1 MDYERIRGNLIGW
14 LAVGL
19 ILGWLQFDAMRQAF
33 ERLGLSSGGAL
44 GLLLG
49 CALGSVVNVPVARL
63 RSGTLVALNAGGC
76 IVPLAFA
83 AWVAWRAGLRWHE
96 MAIEVAVVGAV
107 SWRVSRVEPGVGVTM
122 SAWVA
127 PLAAIACSAIVD
139 ADALAPLA
147 YVGGTLGTLI
157 GADLLRLR
165 EAAGEDAAVLSIG
178 GAGTRDGIFLAGVI
192 AVLLA

>member
-1 MDYERIRGNLIGW
+1 MDFERIRGNLVGW

-44 GLLLG
+44 ALIMG
-49 CALGSVVNVPVARL
+49 CALGSVVNLPVSRL
-63 RSGTLVALNAGGC
+63 RHGGLVALNVGGC
-76 IVPLAFA
+76 LVPLLFA
-83 AWVAWRAGLRWHE
+83 AWVAWHARLGLGE
-96 MAIEVAVVGAV
+96 VLIEVTVVGAV
-107 SWRVSRVEPGVGVTM
+107 SWRASRVETGVGVTM

-139 ADALAPLA
+139 ADVLAPLA
-147 YVGGTLGTLI
+147 YIGGTLGTLV
-157 GADLLRLR
+157 GADLLRLH
-165 EAAGEDAAVLSIG
+165 EAAEGDPAVLSIG